1 MSPSPPTDLVGHV
14 LAERYR
20 LLAAVGSGASG
31 RVYVGEDLR
40 LRRRVAVKV
49 LHGNLAD
56 DAGFLRRFRSEARVA
71 AALSHPHIMAVYDW
85 GEDRGVAFM
94 VFELLTGGSLR
105 AILDS
110 GVRLSPAQCAH
121 IGRQVAAALAYA
133 HGRGIVHRDIKPA
146 NLLFDEHG
154 IVRVADFGLARAL
167 AESSWTEPAGTV
179 VGTAR
184 YSAPEQSL
192 GQPLDGRA
200 DIYSL
205 AIVLA
210 EAGTG
215 VVPLTGETAVSTLAL
230 RSGQGI
236 AELSELGPLAPV
248 VARAGQPDPN
258 DRFVDAAAMG
268 VDLTTAARSLPAP
281 AALVLPGIGSL
292 AETGDHT
299 RLGGEDRTSTAR
311 PSGPV
316 DPDVT
321 QIAVPRVSIDTRAP
335 KTFSDEGFPADFES
349 GEIDQPVPN
358 RMRRSLVPLV
368 VLVAVAG
375 ILGTAFALISS
386 GGQLGAGVFGGGTS
400 AAAPSLVG
408 LNSKAAAARA
418 TKEGL
423 LMTVS
428 DRRTVDDPAGLII
441 SQRPAPGEFLSEGD
455 EIEVTVSSGPPKVLI
470 PKVKGDLVAAAQSK
484 LEAAGFIVAVERR
497 TDEVVAQDIALATRP
512 RANKRAPREST
523 IRLLVSDGPAPIA
536 VPDVAGKTYDEAVA
550 VLKEKR
556 FSATRRDDF
565 NDTVATGVV
574 VGTEPAAAALAPRD
588 SAVVVVVSKGPEV
601 ITVPNL
607 VGQSV
612 EAASAA
618 LERLGLI
625 AGVENFGAQRKVR
638 AQDPAAGTKV
648 RRGAKI
654 TLFL

>member
-20 LLAAVGSGASG
+20 LLAVVGSGASG

-335 KTFSDEGFPADFES
+335 KTFSDEGFPPDFES
-349 GEIDQPVPN
+349 GEIDQPVPH

-375 ILGTAFALISS
+375 ILGTAFALISG
-386 GGQLGAGVFGGGTS
+386 GGQLGAGVFGGGYECCGS
-400 AAAPSLVG
+400 ESG
-408 LNSKAAAARA
+408 RA
-418 TKEGL
+418 
-423 LMTVS
+423 
-428 DRRTVDDPAGLII
+428 
-441 SQRPAPGEFLSEGD
+441 
-455 EIEVTVSSGPPKVLI
+455 
-470 PKVKGDLVAAAQSK
+470 
-484 LEAAGFIVAVERR
+484 
-497 TDEVVAQDIALATRP
+497 
-512 RANKRAPREST
+512 
-523 IRLLVSDGPAPIA
+523 
-536 VPDVAGKTYDEAVA
+536 
-550 VLKEKR
+550 
-556 FSATRRDDF
+556 
-565 NDTVATGVV
+565 
-574 VGTEPAAAALAPRD
+574 
-588 SAVVVVVSKGPEV
+588 
-601 ITVPNL
+601 
-607 VGQSV
+607 
-612 EAASAA
+612 
-618 LERLGLI
+618 
-625 AGVENFGAQRKVR
+625 
-638 AQDPAAGTKV
+638 
-648 RRGAKI
+648 
-654 TLFL
+654 